1 MNLSQAKD
9 LITYQINHKK
19 SQTFLIEAPYKGGQ
33 KQLAQAIVETYLKS
47 QISDMIWISKSEDKG
62 SIGLSDIQPI
72 KNQIQNSPLYGEYS
86 IIVIDDADFLNR
98 QAQNA
103 LLKVIEEPG
112 KHSIILI
119 LGTYHQLLPTIY
131 SRCLS
136 IYLDLDKPNGLAL
149 GHRDIHKEITTDEAK
164 YRYLLGLWD
173 EYISTLKGE
182 KIGIFQYIKS
192 LAQISLEEI
201 LFVWESIHWL
211 ILLAQTDKPRYN
223 DISLPNTTKAD
234 IDLFAVKKSNTW
246 TYKTLYDLSEL
257 KKTLLFSNRKSILAL
272 EQFLLDNHPN
282 I

>member
-9 LITYQINHKK
+9 LIIYQINHKK

-33 KQLAQAIVETYLKS
+33 KQLARIIIETYMQS
-47 QISDMIWISKSEDKG
+47 QVADMIWISKSEDKG

-86 IIVIDDADFLNR
+86 IIVIDDADFLNK

-119 LGTYHQLLPTIY
+119 LGAYHQLLPTIY

-136 IYLDLDKPNGLAL
+136 IYLDLDKPTGIAL
-149 GHRDIHKEITTDEAK
+149 GHRDIYEDITTDEAK
-164 YRYLLGLWD
+164 HTYLLGLWD
-173 EYISTLKGE
+173 DYIKLLKGE
-182 KIGIFQYIKS
+182 RIEIFQYIKS
-192 LAQISLEEI
+192 LAQTSLEEI

-223 DISLPNTTKAD
+223 DISLPNTINAD
-234 IDLFAVKKSNTW
+234 IELFAVKKPNTW

-272 EQFLLDNHPN
+272 EQFLLDNHPH

>member
-33 KQLAQAIVETYLKS
+33 KQLAQTIIGTYMKS
-47 QISDMIWISKSEDKG
+47 QISDMIWISKAEDKG

-86 IIVIDDADFLNR
+86 IIVIDDADFLNK

-136 IYLDLDKPNGLAL
+136 IYLDLDKPSGLAL
-149 GHRDIHKEITTDEAK
+149 GHRDIHEEITTDEAK
-164 YRYLLGLWD
+164 YTHLLGLWD
-173 EYISTLKGE
+173 SYISLLKGE
-182 KIGIFQYIKS
+182 KIEIFQYIKS
-192 LAQISLEEI
+192 LTQISLEEI

-223 DISLPNTTKAD
+223 DISLPNTVKAD
-234 IDLFAVKKSNTW
+234 IELFAVKKSNTW

-272 EQFLLDNHPN
+272 EQFLLDNHPH

>member
-33 KQLAQAIVETYLKS
+33 KQLAQTIVETYLKS

-86 IIVIDDADFLNR
+86 IIVIDDADFLNK

-136 IYLDLDKPNGLAL
+136 IYLDLDKPSGLAL
-149 GHRDIHKEITTDEAK
+149 GHRDIHKEITSDEAK
-164 YRYLLGLWD
+164 YTYLLGLWNG
-173 EYISTLKGE
+173 YLSSLKGE
-182 KIGIFQYIKS
+182 KIEIFQYIKS

-201 LFVWESIHWL
+201 LFIWESIHWL

-223 DISLPNTTKAD
+223 DISLPNIIKAD

-246 TYKTLYDLSEL
+246 SYKILYDLSEL

-272 EQFLLDNHPN
+272 EQFLLDNHPH